1 MRAQR
6 PYSWLCYYSHMTTQ
20 VVCSHDI
27 ACLCKIKSNR
37 ITDNMNLLSLW
48 VTHQRDV
55 IKHFRTSEC
64 RDGHWTLTEQNV
76 ARARV
81 YVCVCVCAC
90 VCVLCV
96 CVRVCCVCVCVV
108 CVCVCVCVWCVC
120 VYVWC
125 VCVVWCVCMC
135 ACVCAWMHAC
145 MHMHACT
152 CVTSPLPSQLTH
164 THTHTGRLFVI
175 LCVYTEVV
183 FLCYVYV
190 LK

>member
-1 MRAQR
+1 
-6 PYSWLCYYSHMTTQ
+6 MTTQ

-81 YVCVCVCAC
+81 C
-90 VCVLCV
+90 
-96 CVRVCCVCVCVV
+96 V
-108 CVCVCVCVWCVC
+108 CVCVCVCVYVC
-120 VYVWC
+120 VLCAYACGCARPLCGQGIIYSSFHVIIG
-125 VCVVWCVCMC
+125 VRILNMVV
-135 ACVCAWMHAC
+135 
-145 MHMHACT
+145 
-152 CVTSPLPSQLTH
+152 LLTLRDF
-164 THTHTGRLFVI
+164 TVST
-175 LCVYTEVV
+175 TEPV
-183 FLCYVYV
+183 
-190 LK
+190 